1 MVPLNF
7 LIEARVGESGNILH
21 AVCAHP
27 SCCYSLFPTPDRFSA
42 VYPFLS
48 MAAAAAAYPATMKA
62 MCDVRHATHPFM
74 HSSQVDSTFYA
85 SPIHETNADVALWCA
100 LQLHIGSSKQGSK
113 YFLPLFSQFSLNFQC
128 TYIYL
133 YFSTRPRCIPSFQRQ
148 QPHIHQQWK
157 LCSTFVRPLCHSLFH
172 SFQQS
177 WRHIL
182 RFSHSFILI
191 CSPTAHRFLW
201 ASKCF
206 LSVFSLNL
214 TSISNVHL
222 YFPTVPLFPQAIILH
237 PFSTD

>member
-85 SPIHETNADVALWCA
+85 SPIHETNADVALSNYTSV
-100 LQLHIGSSKQGSK
+100 LLSKGVSI
-113 YFLPLFSQFSLNFQC
+113 FSL
-128 TYIYL
+128 
-133 YFSTRPRCIPSFQRQ
+133 
-148 QPHIHQQWK
+148 
-157 LCSTFVRPLCHSLFH
+157 
-172 SFQQS
+172 
-177 WRHIL
+177 
-182 RFSHSFILI
+182 
-191 CSPTAHRFLW
+191 
-201 ASKCF
+201 
-206 LSVFSLNL
+206 FSLNL
-214 TSISNVHL
+214 ALIFNVRTSIYISLLDPGVFHPFKGSSRIYINNGSYVQHL
-222 YFPTVPLFPQAIILH
+222 YVLYATHCFIHSSKVDGTFYASLIHSF
-237 PFSTD
+237 